1 MCNGYWYECDCEDC
15 NRAKE
20 LHDDIKYY
28 WDDIKTEGIVFW
40 IYFLIIGGT
49 FGITLYGF
57 INSFNYYLNYI
68 KK

>member
-28 WDDIKTEGIVFW
+28 WDDKEAREKAIKELESMG
-40 IYFLIIGGT
+40 YS
-49 FGITLYGF
+49 Y
-57 INSFNYYLNYI
+57 
-68 KK
+68 